1 MGHGRRN
8 NGKRSLMITGLLTFL
23 FFFAIIGCV
32 LYGRKLI
39 RTEKV
44 DAVFGNPER
53 AQGGIHW
60 VIVGSSF
67 LLLVWLYYSWD
78 IAKSFFPKSANEL
91 CQVGK
96 VNESLLSLKYL
107 FPIDERQLKSTSVIE
122 TESENLNKITIEI
135 EKSGI
140 ENQDKSNLLN
150 FVSQTKNTIPLLTNE
165 QLLNNDTREQIKL
178 INKKII
184 NLTENF
190 KRSDYP
196 NESTE
201 QELERI
207 EAAKEEGSW
216 KASSTSIENTIEIPF
231 IPKTKRGLK
240 FQAAATEL
248 NLISDEFFE
257 LKNHNEQYTSALEK
271 LKKEI
276 KDYRSNLS
284 SSKEISSSLAKDIL
298 KIARRI
304 EYASIFPPNTLDDM
318 QASIINFDNLQKK
331 EQGGLRWVDLLL
343 FPSGTIISSGPSCSE
358 QGSGRWLPKP
368 SDTLNKF
375 TLMLNPNVGYKQIP
389 LIWYEMMDV
398 SKIIGFLIPDWF
410 ADILPGEYPVHDE
423 QGEVKPNF
431 KSKVL
436 SFVTGDFNLFKIP
449 IPTGH
454 IWDSFLRVFLGL
466 VAGIIVGVPLGLF
479 MGLNRFAK
487 GFFDPLIE
495 LYRPVP
501 PLAWAPLVISVL
513 GIDNLGKVFLL
524 FMVSLSIMII
534 SARAGASGTQLS
546 KIHAAHS
553 LGASKWQ
560 ILRHVI
566 FPNSLPEILTGIRV
580 ATGMCWGTLVAA
592 EFLAGTTGVGF
603 VENVAKKYFQYE
615 VIWITIFIMGM
626 LGLIFDITIRKII
639 DKTIPWRGKG

>member
-1 MGHGRRN
+1 
-8 NGKRSLMITGLLTFL
+8 MITGFLTFI
-23 FFFAIIGCV
+23 FFFAIVGCI

-39 RTEKV
+39 KTEKV

-60 VIVGSSF
+60 VIVGGSF
-67 LLLVWLYYSWD
+67 LLLIWLYYSWD

-96 VNESLLSLKYL
+96 VDDSLLSLKYL
-107 FPIDERQLKSTSVIE
+107 FPIHERQLKSTSVIE
-122 TESENLNKITIEI
+122 TETANLNKTILLI
-135 EKSGI
+135 K
-140 ENQDKSNLLN
+140 KASNVSDQNKNKLLD
-150 FVSQTKNTIPLLTNE
+150 FVEQTKKTIPLLTNE
-165 QLLNNDTREQIKL
+165 KLLKNETREQIRL
-178 INKKII
+178 ITNRIN

-190 KRSDYP
+190 SKKDYP
-196 NESTE
+196 NENPQDE
-201 QELERI
+201 IKRI
-207 EAAKEEGSW
+207 ELAKQEGSW
-216 KASSTSIENTIEIPF
+216 GASSTSLDNAVEIPS
-231 IPKTKRGLK
+231 IPKTKKGLK
-240 FQAAATEL
+240 FQTAAEEL

-257 LKNHNEQYTSALEK
+257 LRNHNSQYAAALEK

-276 KDYRSNLS
+276 KDFRSELD
-284 SSKEISSSLAKDIL
+284 SSKEFTSSFAKDIL

-304 EYASIFPPNTLDDM
+304 EYASIFPPNTLIEM
-318 QASIINFDNLQKK
+318 ENSIVNFDNVQKK
-331 EQGGLRWVDLLL
+331 EQGGLKWVDVLF
-343 FPSGTIISSGPSCSE
+343 FPSGTIMSSGPSCTE

-368 SDTLNKF
+368 SDTFNKF
-375 TLMLNPNVGYKQIP
+375 ALMLKPSVGFKQIP

-398 SKIIGFLIPDWF
+398 SKIVGFILPNWV
-410 ADILPGEYPVHDE
+410 ADILPGKYPVHNE
-423 QGEVKPNF
+423 KGEIKPNF

-436 SFVTGDFNLFKIP
+436 NIVTGNFELFKIP

-466 VAGIIVGVPLGLF
+466 VIGIIVGVPLGLF

-626 LGLIFDITIRKII
+626 LGLIFDITIRKVIE
-639 DKTIPWRGKG
+639 KTIPWRGKG

>member
-1 MGHGRRN
+1 
-8 NGKRSLMITGLLTFL
+8 MITGFLTFL
-23 FFFAIIGCV
+23 FFFAIVGCV

-53 AQGGIHW
+53 AKGGIHW

-122 TESENLNKITIEI
+122 TETENLNKIIVEI

-140 ENQDKSNLLN
+140 KNQDKNKL
-150 FVSQTKNTIPLLTNE
+150 FDFISQTKSTIPLLTNE
-165 QLLNNDTREQIKL
+165 KLLNNDTKEQIKI
-178 INKKII
+178 INEKII
-184 NLTENF
+184 NLTEKF
-190 KRSDYP
+190 KSEDYP
-196 NESTE
+196 NESAE

-257 LKNHNEQYTSALEK
+257 LRNHNKQYSFSLEK

-276 KDYRSNLS
+276 KDYRSSLGS
-284 SSKEISSSLAKDIL
+284 SEEISSSFAKDIL

-304 EYASIFPPNTLDDM
+304 EYASIFPPNTLKDM
-318 QASIINFDNLQKK
+318 QASIINFDNVQKK
-331 EQGGLRWVDLLL
+331 EQGSLRWVDVFL

-398 SKIIGFLIPDWF
+398 SKIIGFFIPDWF
-410 ADILPGEYPVHDE
+410 ADILPGEYPVHNE
-423 QGEVKPNF
+423 KGEVNPNF

-436 SFVTGDFNLFKIP
+436 SFVTGDFELFKIP

-626 LGLIFDITIRKII
+626 LGLIFDITIRKLI

>member
-1 MGHGRRN
+1 
-8 NGKRSLMITGLLTFL
+8 MITAFLTFV
-23 FFFAIIGCV
+23 FFFAIVGCV
-32 LYGRKLI
+32 LYGRRLI
-39 RTEKV
+39 KTEKV

-96 VNESLLSLKYL
+96 VDESLLSLKYL
-107 FPIDERQLKSTSVIE
+107 FPIEERQLKSTSVIE
-122 TESENLNKITIEI
+122 TETKNLDKIILLI
-135 EKSGI
+135 EKSNDV
-140 ENQDKSNLLN
+140 ENQNKNKLLD
-150 FVSQTKNTIPLLTNE
+150 FVAQTKNTIPLLTDEN
-165 QLLNNDTREQIKL
+165 LLENQTKEQINL
-178 INKKII
+178 ITKKIN
-184 NLTENF
+184 NLSNDF
-190 KRSDYP
+190 IKKDYP
-196 NESTE
+196 FEKPEDETK
-201 QELERI
+201 RI
-207 EAAKEEGSW
+207 ELAKQEGNW
-216 KASSTSIENTIEIPF
+216 GASSTSLDNAVEIPS
-231 IPKTKRGLK
+231 IPKTKKGLK
-240 FQAAATEL
+240 FQAAAAEL

-257 LKNHNEQYTSALEK
+257 LRNHNVQYSSALEN
-271 LKKEI
+271 LKNEI
-276 KDYRSNLS
+276 KEFRSKFDDSNEITS
-284 SSKEISSSLAKDIL
+284 SFAKDIL

-304 EYASIFPPNTLDDM
+304 EYASIFPPQTLIEM
-318 QASIINFDNLQKK
+318 QASIVNFDRLQKK
-331 EQGGLRWVDLLL
+331 EQGGLKWVDFFL
-343 FPSGTIISSGPSCSE
+343 FPSGTIMSSGPSCTE

-375 TLMLNPNVGYKQIP
+375 ALMLNPNVGFKQIP

-398 SKIIGFLIPDWF
+398 GKIIGFVLPDWI
-410 ADILPGEYPVHDE
+410 ADILPGEYPVHNE
-423 QGEVKPNF
+423 KGEIKPNF

-436 SFVTGDFNLFKIP
+436 NVVSGDFELFKIP

-466 VAGIIVGVPLGLF
+466 VAGIIVGVPLGLY

-513 GIDNLGKVFLL
+513 GIDNFGKVFLL

-626 LGLIFDITIRKII
+626 LGLLFDITIRKII

>member
-1 MGHGRRN
+1 M
-8 NGKRSLMITGLLTFL
+8 LTQIVTFL
-23 FFFAIIGCV
+23 IFVAVVGCI

-53 AQGGIHW
+53 ARGGTHW

-78 IAKSFFPKSANEL
+78 IAKGFYPKSANEL

-96 VNESLLSLKYL
+96 VNDSLLGLKYQ
-107 FPIDERQLKSTSVIE
+107 FPIEEREFKSTSQIKKE
-122 TESENLNKITIEI
+122 NKNLQLILEEIKNSNELNSEQKTILTSYI
-135 EKSGI
+135 RKT
-140 ENQDKSNLLN
+140 NQL
-150 FVSQTKNTIPLLTNE
+150 IPLLTNE
-165 QLLNNDTREQIKL
+165 DLLEIETKQKIDNITGK
-178 INKKII
+178 INL
-184 NLTENF
+184 LTENF
-190 KRSDYP
+190 QRPDYP
-196 NESTE
+196 FETE
-201 QELERI
+201 QEFNERQK
-207 EAAKEEGSW
+207 AVSEEGGWGIVKVS
-216 KASSTSIENTIEIPF
+216 AGTGSIENTIEVPLIPA
-231 IPKTKRGLK
+231 TDRGLK
-240 FQAAATEL
+240 FHAAAQEL
-248 NLISDEFFE
+248 NLISDEFFKLRNHNPQFKEKIKE
-257 LKNHNEQYTSALEK
+257 LKD
-271 LKKEI
+271 EI
-276 KDYRSNLS
+276 KSYRKDLDSEDLS
-284 SSKEISSSLAKDIL
+284 STYAKNIL

-304 EYASIFPPNTLDDM
+304 EFASIYPPNSLDKM
-318 QASIINFDNLQKK
+318 QNAIIKFDVAQK
-331 EQGGLRWVDLLL
+331 EAQGGLRFIDIFL
-343 FPSGTIISSGPSCSE
+343 FPAGTIVASGPSCSE

-375 TLMLNPNVGYKQIP
+375 VLMLKPSVGYKDIP
-389 LIWYEMMDV
+389 LLWIEMVDI
-398 SKIIGFLIPDWF
+398 SKMIGFILPDWI
-410 ADILPGEYPVHDE
+410 ADILPGKYPVHTKD
-423 QGEVKPNF
+423 GIVKQNF
-431 KSKVL
+431 KGYVLKV
-436 SFVTGDFNLFKIP
+436 VTGDFNLLKVP
-449 IPTGH
+449 VPYGH
-454 IWDSFLRVFLGL
+454 IWDSFMRVFLGL
-466 VAGIIVGVPLGLF
+466 VFGILIGVPLGLF

-501 PLAWAPLVISVL
+501 PLAWAPLIISVL
-513 GIDNLGKVFLL
+513 GIDNTGKVFLL

-553 LGASKWQ
+553 LGASKKQ

-580 ATGMCWGTLVAA
+580 AVGMCWGTLVAA

>member
-1 MGHGRRN
+1 
-8 NGKRSLMITGLLTFL
+8 MITGFLTFL

-122 TESENLNKITIEI
+122 TESENLDKISIEI
-135 EKSGI
+135 EKSGVK
-140 ENQDKSNLLN
+140 NQDKSKLLN

-165 QLLNNDTREQIKL
+165 QLLNNETREEIKL
-178 INKKII
+178 INEKII

-196 NESTE
+196 NESAE
-201 QELERI
+201 QKLERI
-207 EAAKEEGSW
+207 EAANEEGSW

-248 NLISDEFFE
+248 NIISDEFFE
-257 LKNHNEQYTSALEK
+257 VKNHNEQYTSALEK

-276 KDYRSNLS
+276 KDYRDSLS
-284 SSKEISSSLAKDIL
+284 ASEEISSSLAKDIL

-304 EYASIFPPNTLDDM
+304 EYASIFPPNTLNDM
-318 QASIINFDNLQKK
+318 QASIINFDNVQKK
-331 EQGGLRWVDLLL
+331 EQGSLRWVDLLL

-410 ADILPGEYPVHDE
+410 ADILPGEYPVHNE

-639 DKTIPWRGKG
+639 EKTIPWRGKG

>member
-1 MGHGRRN
+1 
-8 NGKRSLMITGLLTFL
+8 MITGFLTFL
-23 FFFAIIGCV
+23 FFFAIVGCV

-140 ENQDKSNLLN
+140 KNQDKSKLLK

-165 QLLNNDTREQIKL
+165 QLLSNDTRQQIQL
-178 INKKII
+178 INEKII

-196 NESTE
+196 NESAE
-201 QELERI
+201 QELERM

-257 LKNHNEQYTSALEK
+257 LKNHNEQYTSSLEK

-276 KDYRSNLS
+276 KDYRDSLS
-284 SSKEISSSLAKDIL
+284 DSEEISSSLAKDIL

-304 EYASIFPPNTLDDM
+304 EYASIFPPNTLNDM
-318 QASIINFDNLQKK
+318 QASIISFDNVQKK
-331 EQGGLRWVDLLL
+331 EQGSLRWVDLLL

-398 SKIIGFLIPDWF
+398 SMIIGFLIPDWF
-410 ADILPGEYPVHDE
+410 ADILPGEYPVHNE